1 MLHCFFF
8 RFKVLNSLLEIEGRP
23 CVSHPLG
30 SHLSFAKDKH
40 GMAKAV
46 LKMPYRRRQ
55 EDQPSVEYPS
65 DMEEDRL
72 ETSSNNPP
80 PNGKQNYPNGINLGV
95 DLEIED
101 ELKEIDNDMFAIPS
115 KRSQKSNKNVMNQ
128 AYTTDFTTSVL
139 GRYLN
144 SVGKHVVINFNN
156 SPFFI
161 SSLSISINAFDHRW
175 LRIKSSS

>member
-1 MLHCFFF
+1 
-8 RFKVLNSLLEIEGRP
+8 
-23 CVSHPLG
+23 
-30 SHLSFAKDKH
+30 
-40 GMAKAV
+40 MAKAV

-72 ETSSNNPP
+72 EKSSNNPP

-115 KRSQKSNKNVMNQ
+115 KRSQKSNKNAMSQ
-128 AYTTDFTTSVL
+128 GYTTDFTTSVL
-139 GRYLN
+139 GEYLN
-144 SVGKHVVINFNN
+144 SSGRKVARNLITVFFYIAVININE
-156 SPFFI
+156 FF
-161 SSLSISINAFDHRW
+161 
-175 LRIKSSS
+175 